1 MYCKICGA
9 FLNSTQGYCMSCG
22 CNLKG
27 NVSMNPLPK
36 RKEIPIPAP
45 KDNSEKLLCE

>member
-1 MYCKICGA
+1 
-9 FLNSTQGYCMSCG
+9 MSCG

-36 RKEIPIPAP
+36 RNTYSGT